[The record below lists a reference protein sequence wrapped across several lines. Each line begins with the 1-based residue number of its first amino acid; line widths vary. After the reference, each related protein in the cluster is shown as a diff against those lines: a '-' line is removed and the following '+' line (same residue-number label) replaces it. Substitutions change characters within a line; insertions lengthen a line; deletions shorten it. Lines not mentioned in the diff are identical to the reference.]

1 MLDTDW
7 NVEEDFYDWLNQH
20 YNVHQQIAVSLG
32 LT

>member
-7 NVEEDFYDWLNQH
+7 NVRDDFYDWLNQH
-20 YNVHQQIAVSLG
+20 YNVHLQIASTLG